1 MNMNMKM
8 NMRQYTYTGAEPQN
22 ITTSE
27 HQNLRIKNY
36 RLKFYY
42 RKCGNTERG
51 KNVRAMMRL
60 FREDTGTNDHG
71 RSEHLTKWGKHKV
84 NKTKQ
89 QR

>member
-1 MNMNMKM
+1 MIGPEDRTKYNKH
-8 NMRQYTYTGAEPQN
+8 YL
-22 ITTSE
+22 
-27 HQNLRIKNY
+27 LRGY
-36 RLKFYY
+36 PRLRFYY